1 MRYGGPFLGPERD
14 DGDNESISTVA
25 ITPPELD
32 IGSFA
37 VAVVLCLV
45 KSKGH
50 RSPRKLEGRPTVADE
65 RPPPCD
71 PHSTPM
77 RAKPRRAD
85 FAMINPARKVSLCQ
99 DFA

>member
-37 VAVVLCLV
+37 VVVVVCLV

-50 RSPRKLEGRPTVADE
+50 RSPRKLEGRPTVADQ

-71 PHSTPM
+71 PHSTPHAGE
-77 RAKPRRAD
+77 AKAGG
-85 FAMINPARKVSLCQ
+85 LC
-99 DFA
+99 DD